1 MKINKMINE
10 LGKRKKAVGKERDKI
25 EEAISDMEGLK
36 DKCEEAYYFLEQAID
51 VLSEMC

>member
-1 MKINKMINE
+1 MKMISFIKE
-10 LGKRKKAVGKERDKI
+10 LEKRKEAVGKERDKI